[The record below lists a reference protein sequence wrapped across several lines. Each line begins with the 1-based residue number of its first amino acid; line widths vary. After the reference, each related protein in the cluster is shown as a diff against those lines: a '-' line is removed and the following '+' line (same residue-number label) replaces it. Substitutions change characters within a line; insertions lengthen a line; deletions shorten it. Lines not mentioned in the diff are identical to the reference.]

1 MSNSI
6 PSSLPV
12 LLGVGVLRRACEGHS
27 PEAQTLQ
34 KAETQTVDYGKLP
47 LPHTRQHFSRA
58 SE

>member
-12 LLGVGVLRRACEGHS
+12 LWGVGVLRRACEGHS
-27 PEAQTLQ
+27 PEAQSLQ
-34 KAETQTVDYGKLP
+34 KAETQTLDYGKLP
-47 LPHTRQHFSRA
+47 LPHNLQHFSRA

>member
-6 PSSLPV
+6 PSTVPV

-34 KAETQTVDYGKLP
+34 KAETPTFDYGKLP
-47 LPHTRQHFSRA
+47 LPHTH
-58 SE
+58 